1 MWTGSDLSQG
11 PLDPL
16 HGLVSAE
23 SGYLT
28 RMQFTAV
35 WIVTECNSPCVAM
48 LGKIVHFEEH

>member
-16 HGLVSAE
+16 HGIVSAE